1 MVVVYMDVFTM
12 KRVLKIIFIFI
23 MVSIIGIVALPSVV
37 STSWGKDQFLRVV
50 NLWIPGNVT
59 ADNIKIHWFGNQKF
73 ENLHYSDSKAGTKI
87 DLQSFT
93 TNSSLFSLIRSGLW
107 QGTTELVNLS
117 GTIKSQTDGKP
128 ITLKDVNGKFSS
140 STSSQP
146 GFARFTG
153 FTEQGKVSGSFE
165 IDAELRGFE
174 QVKLNANIVNFPVG
188 ILEAISA
195 IQYPQYEINFSEFL
209 GDRLNLSI
217 EETIQNKTIEFN
229 LQCNTPT
236 LILNLTGTVETPEQ
250 TDFMVIDL
258 KGNVRQDGETVHI
271 TAHSEIKQPRTVSDL
286 LQNLLQPKK
295 LNVNFDDLPLR
306 LADMLFD
313 WENRLEN
320 AIGKKVNIH
329 IQSSPDRPLQEVS
342 IQIES
347 DRLSIPSMSVTVD
360 QPILLGQL
368 SSISGRILS
377 DNLTYRSKD
386 DHSRI
391 TVKGLNSPWKYEPKA
406 KKFYT
411 DINMDHMRLSEKG
424 IDSEYAFENVHV
436 KLNSQNQF
444 EQINFVIDLRS
455 KNKKIL
461 TATGRLDK
469 TDPFSLNLNAYAHS
483 FPAHSI
489 LRMVDLS
496 WSDKIQALL
505 GDTVNGKFD
514 IKLSQKQGTLLAQL
528 NGQKGTLFMDGHVS
542 NGTLYLNQPFTAEV
556 VATPY
561 LGQHVLKLLVPF
573 LTTAIG
579 SNAPL
584 KVTIDNNGFSYPL
597 LDYNPEQIQINQAVV
612 ELGKMQF
619 ENKGQLK
626 EILHVLKPE
635 PQEKISIW
643 FTPLNINVTN
653 GTVNVQRMDMLVMDR
668 YHIATWGFVNL
679 GNEKV
684 NIVVG
689 ITGDA
694 LSQALEIRQIDDDYM
709 LQLHVKGKLGHTKVD
724 KEHTA
729 VRIGSLL
736 AQSQGGP
743 GGLVIGTLLDIANG
757 LKDSKIPPPTT
768 DPLPWANEKRI
779 LQSNKRESDN
789 NDTLKKI
796 QEDAKS
802 LLKNLFR

>member
-1 MVVVYMDVFTM
+1 MDVFPM

-37 STSWGKDQFLRVV
+37 STSWGKNQFLRVV

-153 FTEQGKVSGSFE
+153 FTEQGKVSGNFE

-329 IQSSPDRPLQEVS
+329 IQSSPDRPLQEVLM
-342 IQIES
+342 QIES

-386 DHSRI
+386 DHCKI

-411 DINMDHMRLSEKG
+411 DINMDHMRLSDKG

-528 NGQKGTLFMDGHVS
+528 NGQNGTLFMDGHVS
-542 NGTLYLNQPFTAEV
+542 DGTLYLNQPFTAEV

-561 LGQHVLKLLVPF
+561 FGQHVLKHLVPF

-694 LSQALEIRQIDDDYM
+694 LNQALEIRQIDDDYM

-724 KEHTA
+724 KEHAA

-768 DPLPWANEKRI
+768 NPLPWANEKRI